1 MKKFTCF
8 LALTVALLADNLE
21 QIKLTKTIKIGIREA
36 LPPLSIQNADGVSSG
51 FEVELAKASGKEIVG
66 EDGKIELVVLKANER
81 IPFLKEN
88 KIDIAVANL
97 AQTKERENDVDFSV
111 PYLLSDLAVLTHKGS
126 AIKQIE
132 QLSGKKILY
141 TKGTTSEEYKNS
153 GKLNADWI
161 ECEGKIECFNML
173 QNDEADAYMS
183 TNILLANLQLN
194 DDKVELGIPR
204 IAGNSS
210 PTCVGVK
217 KGNKELI
224 NEVDKAIFKLS
235 DSGFFTQQYTDYLE
249 PYFQNTVGKN
259 YLILEGFYKTL
270 QFK

>member
-1 MKKFTCF
+1 
-8 LALTVALLADNLE
+8 
-21 QIKLTKTIKIGIREA
+21 
-36 LPPLSIQNADGVSSG
+36 
-51 FEVELAKASGKEIVG
+51 
-66 EDGKIELVVLKANER
+66 
-81 IPFLKEN
+81 
-88 KIDIAVANL
+88 
-97 AQTKERENDVDFSV
+97 
-111 PYLLSDLAVLTHKGS
+111 
-126 AIKQIE
+126 
-132 QLSGKKILY
+132 
-141 TKGTTSEEYKNS
+141 
-153 GKLNADWI
+153 
-161 ECEGKIECFNML
+161 ML

-235 DSGFFTQQYTDYLE
+235 DSGFFTQQYPDYLE